1 MKSSTTS
8 ALPRS
13 TNSFL
18 LWWSR
23 LCLFVGLAAVGWAV
37 YFWMEAQIYQIRQ
50 RRQFDAI
57 VSTTNIE
64 PAAIVQAPLTDAPVL
79 KDPRLVTGSMLGQL
93 EIPRIGLSVMV
104 SEGDSASVLRRAAGH
119 LEGTALPG
127 GSGNVAIA
135 AHRDT
140 FFHALRDIRY
150 RDIITLNTLRGSYQY
165 EVESVEVVEP
175 DDTEVLADSRNP
187 TLTLIT
193 CYPFYYVGPAPK
205 RFIVRA
211 TQVALDPP
219 TEVHVTAAR

>member
-8 ALPRS
+8 ALPTV

-23 LCLFVGLAAVGWAV
+23 LCLFVGLAAIGLVVSVWV
-37 YFWMEAQIYQIRQ
+37 EAQIYQIRQ

-57 VSTTNIE
+57 VSTRTAE
-64 PAAIVQAPLTDAPVL
+64 PEASGQVPVSEAPVL
-79 KDPRLVTGSMLGQL
+79 KAPRAVTGSVLGQL

-104 SEGDSASVLRRAAGH
+104 IEGDSASILRRAAGH
-119 LEGTALPG
+119 IEGTALPG
-127 GSGNVAIA
+127 GPGNVSIA

-140 FFHALRDIRY
+140 FFHALRDIRN
-150 RDIITLNTLRGSYQY
+150 RDAIILNTLRGSYQY
-165 EVESVEVVEP
+165 EVESVEIVGP
-175 DDTEVLADSRNP
+175 DNIGVLADSPNP
-187 TLTLIT
+187 TLTLVT

-211 TQVALDPP
+211 RQIYGPP
-219 TEVHVTAAR
+219 S

>member
-23 LCLFVGLAAVGWAV
+23 LCLFVGLAAIGWAV
-37 YFWMEAQIYQIRQ
+37 YFWMEARIYQIRQ

-57 VSTTNIE
+57 VSTTSIE
-64 PAAIVQAPLTDAPVL
+64 PTAIGQAPLTDIPVL
-79 KDPRLVTGSMLGQL
+79 KAPRLVAGSVLGQL
-93 EIPRIGLSVMV
+93 EIPRIGLSVIV
-104 SEGDSASVLRRAAGH
+104 SEGDSASILRRAAGH
-119 LEGTALPG
+119 LNGTSLPG
-127 GSGNVAIA
+127 GPGNVAIA

-140 FFHALRDIRY
+140 FFHALRDIR
-150 RDIITLNTLRGSYQY
+150 DGDVITLNTLRGSYQY
-165 EVESVEVVEP
+165 EVESVEIVEP
-175 DDTEVLADSRNP
+175 DNIDVLADSPNP
-187 TLTLIT
+187 TLTLVT

-211 TQVALDPP
+211 RQVYGPSS
-219 TEVHVTAAR
+219 

>member
-1 MKSSTTS
+1 VKSSTTS

-13 TNSFL
+13 TSSFL

-23 LCLFVGLAAVGWAV
+23 LCLFVGLAAIGLVV
-37 YFWMEAQIYQIRQ
+37 YVWVEAQIYQIRQ

-57 VSTTNIE
+57 VSTTSIE
-64 PAAIVQAPLTDAPVL
+64 PAAIGQVPLTDTPVL
-79 KDPRLVTGSMLGQL
+79 QAPRLVTGSVLGQL

-104 SEGDSASVLRRAAGH
+104 SEGDSVSILRRAAGH

-127 GSGNVAIA
+127 GPGNVAIA

-140 FFHALRDIRY
+140 FFHALRDIRNG
-150 RDIITLNTLRGSYQY
+150 DVITLNTLRGSYQY
-165 EVESVEVVEP
+165 EVESVEIVEP
-175 DDTEVLADSRNP
+175 DNIEVLADSPNP
-187 TLTLIT
+187 TLTLVT

-211 TQVALDPP
+211 RQIYGPSS
-219 TEVHVTAAR
+219 